1 MSKSDL
7 SPRQLEA
14 IKLVSSGL
22 SNQQVADK
30 MGIHIGMLGRHLNLA
45 REKLEAKTTNQA
57 IYKAC
62 KSGLICLLIVS
73 MQSGEMR
80 SYFDSNIDLDFTRA
94 RRSRSKTRRREDGA
108 ELQHRVLVAR
118 NMTI

>member
-1 MSKSDL
+1 MNNSKL

-30 MGIHIGMLGRHLNLA
+30 MGIHVGMLGRHLNLA

-57 IYKAC
+57 IYKAS
-62 KSGLICLLIVS
+62 KQGLICFLIVS
-73 MQSGEMR
+73 MQTGEMR
-80 SYFDSNIDLDFTRA
+80 SFFDTAVDLDFTRA
-94 RRSRSKTRRREDGA
+94 RRSNSRVKRKEDGST
-108 ELQHRVLVAR
+108 LQHNVLVGR
-118 NMTI
+118 NLTV